1 MAICLQISENPELPE
16 IPERGEEIDLTFN
29 GVTKKIETFYIKII
43 FDKYR
48 FTSIIEFSLG
58 QLAFDSYIPNV
69 YMNTNKS

>member
-48 FTSIIEFSLG
+48 LISIIEFSLG
-58 QLAFDSYIPNV
+58 QLAFYSFIPNP
-69 YMNTNKS
+69 YMYTNKS